1 MGGFLLGTTMNK
13 KVFKT
18 MIALVVIFLIA
29 LYVLKIFFP
38 EQFVMSIE
46 NETIITIGNYIDSN
60 AWAYYLFGIATS
72 FLTYWLYLCAVCKR
86 WYLNWWQCLIV
97 LAVIGASI
105 GFNFIDVNLCSALNY
120 SSFIFLPFIFKAEL
134 KPVAIVFTTHIFAQF
149 LTLSIRNLPI
159 YMNAVNSLI
168 VNIVG
173 FETYLWLFLFYIY
186 YNYKRKE

>member
-1 MGGFLLGTTMNK
+1 MNK

-46 NETIITIGNYIDSN
+46 NEKLIAIGNYIDNN
-60 AWAYYLFGIATS
+60 AWAYYIFGIATS

-105 GFNFIDVNLCSALNY
+105 GFSFVDVNLCSALSY
-120 SSFIFLPFIFKAEL
+120 TSLIILPFIFKAEL

-149 LTLSIRNLPI
+149 LTTSIRNLPVYI
-159 YMNAVNSLI
+159 AYYNSLI
-168 VNIVG
+168 
-173 FETYLWLFLFYIY
+173 FAFLTAECYLWLLLFYVY
-186 YNYKRKE
+186 FNYKEK

>member
-1 MGGFLLGTTMNK
+1 MNK
-13 KVFKT
+13 KVLKT
-18 MIALVVIFLIA
+18 MIALVVIFLVA

-46 NETIITIGNYIDSN
+46 NEKLIAIGNYIDN
-60 AWAYYLFGIATS
+60 NEWAYYLFGIVTS
-72 FLTYWLYLCAVCKR
+72 FLTYWLYLCAVCKK

-105 GFNFIDVNLCSALNY
+105 GFNFVDVNLCSALSY

-149 LTLSIRNLPI
+149 LTTSIRNLPVYI
-159 YMNAVNSLI
+159 QYYNSLI
-168 VNIVG
+168 FAFLT
-173 FETYLWLFLFYIY
+173 FECYLWLFLFYIY
-186 YNYKRKE
+186 YNYNKEK

>member
-1 MGGFLLGTTMNK
+1 MNK
-13 KVFKT
+13 KVLKT
-18 MIALVVIFLIA
+18 MIALVVIFLVA
-29 LYVLKIFFP
+29 LYALKIFFP

-105 GFNFIDVNLCSALNY
+105 GFSFIDINLYSALSY
-120 SSFIFLPFIFKAEL
+120 TSFIILPFIFKAEF
-134 KPVAIVFTTHIFAQF
+134 KPVAIVFTIHIFAQF
-149 LTLSIRNLPI
+149 LTTSIRNLPM
-159 YMNAVNSLI
+159 YMATLNSL
-168 VNIVG
+168 NIVLLSIDL
-173 FETYLWLFLFYIY
+173 YVWLFLFYIY
-186 YNYKRKE
+186 FNYKKEK

>member
-1 MGGFLLGTTMNK
+1 MNK
-13 KVFKT
+13 KVFRT
-18 MIALVVIFLIA
+18 MIALVVIFLVA

-46 NETIITIGNYIDSN
+46 NEKLIAIGNYIDN
-60 AWAYYLFGIATS
+60 NEWAYYLFGIVTS
-72 FLTYWLYLCAVCKR
+72 FLTYWLYLCAVCKK

-105 GFNFIDVNLCSALNY
+105 GFNFVDVNLCSALSY

-149 LTLSIRNLPI
+149 LTTSIRNLPV
-159 YMNAVNSLI
+159 YMVNVNSLI
-168 VNIVG
+168 FALITIEMY
-173 FETYLWLFLFYIY
+173 FWLLLFYIY
-186 YNYKRKE
+186 YNYKEK

>member
-1 MGGFLLGTTMNK
+1 MNK
-13 KVFKT
+13 KVLKT
-18 MIALVVIFLIA
+18 MIALVVIFLVA

-60 AWAYYLFGIATS
+60 VWAYYLFGIATS

-105 GFNFIDVNLCSALNY
+105 GFSFIDINLYSALSY
-120 SSFIFLPFIFKAEL
+120 TSFILLPFIFKAEF
-134 KPVAIVFTTHIFAQF
+134 KPVAIVFTIHIFAQF
-149 LTLSIRNLPI
+149 LTTSIRDLPMYMATLNSLNIVLLSIDL
-159 YMNAVNSLI
+159 YV
-168 VNIVG
+168 
-173 FETYLWLFLFYIY
+173 WLFLFYIY
-186 YNYKRKE
+186 FNYKKEK

>member
-13 KVFKT
+13 KVLKT
-18 MIALVVIFLIA
+18 MIALAIVFLLACYI
-29 LYVLKIFFP
+29 LKIFFP

>member
-1 MGGFLLGTTMNK
+1 MNK
-13 KVFKT
+13 KVLKT
-18 MIALVVIFLIA
+18 MIALVIVFLLACYI
-29 LYVLKIFFP
+29 LKIFFP

-105 GFNFIDVNLCSALNY
+105 GFSFVDINLYSALSY
-120 SSFIFLPFIFKAEL
+120 SSFVFLPMLFKSDL
-134 KPVAIVFTTHIFAQF
+134 KQVAIVFPIHLLSQS
-149 LTLSIRNLPI
+149 LSLSIRNLPI
-159 YMNAVNSLI
+159 YMTNINALTIHLLGIESL
-168 VNIVG
+168 
-173 FETYLWLFLFYIY
+173 FWLILFYIY
-186 YNYKRKE
+186 FNYKEKK

>member
-1 MGGFLLGTTMNK
+1 MNK

-18 MIALVVIFLIA
+18 MIALVVIFLVA

-46 NETIITIGNYIDSN
+46 NEKLIAIGNYIDN
-60 AWAYYLFGIATS
+60 NEWAYYLFGIVTS
-72 FLTYWLYLCAVCKR
+72 FLTYWLYLCAVCKK

-105 GFNFIDVNLCSALNY
+105 GFNFVDVNLCSALSY

-149 LTLSIRNLPI
+149 LTTSIRNLPVYI
-159 YMNAVNSLI
+159 QYYNSLI
-168 VNIVG
+168 FAFLT
-173 FETYLWLFLFYIY
+173 FECYLWLFLFYIY
-186 YNYKRKE
+186 YNYNKEK